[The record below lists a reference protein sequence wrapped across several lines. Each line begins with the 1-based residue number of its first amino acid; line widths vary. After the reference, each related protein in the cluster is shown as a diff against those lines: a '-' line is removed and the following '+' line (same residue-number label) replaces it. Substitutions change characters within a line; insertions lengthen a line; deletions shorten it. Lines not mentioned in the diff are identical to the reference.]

1 MSFFGENEG
10 TVLENACQIKSGGVK
25 FRDFRFCNCGYEES
39 DPGQGF
45 GPAIKNHYVLHY
57 VLSGC
62 GVFGTNDRQY
72 AVTRGEA
79 FLICPDERAYYRA
92 DTDDPW
98 SYLWVGFDG
107 DKAEEYLREMKLL
120 GVKKPVFRIRNGFA
134 LKQIVTEMLKCN
146 HSGLDNEFAL
156 QGLFC
161 RFFSVVSV
169 EVTGRGKKAE
179 ESGRQNYYIKKAIT
193 FIRDNYSNGIN
204 VSDVSEYVG
213 LNRSYLFTLFQ
224 EHLGISPQKYL
235 SNFRLERACELL
247 QATNYSIED
256 ISYSCGYRD
265 PLVFSKAFKKL
276 YGVSPLK
283 YRKEL

>member
-1 MSFFGENEG
+1 MNS
-10 TVLENACQIKSGGVK
+10 LC
-25 FRDFRFCNCGYEES
+25 R
-39 DPGQGF
+39 GF
-45 GPAIKNHYVLHY
+45 
-57 VLSGC
+57 S
-62 GVFGTNDRQY
+62 
-72 AVTRGEA
+72 AV
-79 FLICPDERAYYRA
+79 
-92 DTDDPW
+92 
-98 SYLWVGFDG
+98 
-107 DKAEEYLREMKLL
+107 
-120 GVKKPVFRIRNGFA
+120 
-134 LKQIVTEMLKCN
+134 
-146 HSGLDNEFAL
+146 
-156 QGLFC
+156 
-161 RFFSVVSV
+161 FFSVISA

-179 ESGRQNYYIKKAIT
+179 ESGRQNYYIKKAIA